1 MHKGR
6 FPAMR
11 RTDAGD
17 GVADSEFVQSLARGL
32 SVITAFSSERPSMT
46 LTEVAQVTG
55 LTRAAARRFLLT
67 LHRLGYVY
75 MNDREF
81 SLSPR
86 TLELGYAYLSTT
98 PFWELAYPHME
109 ALVDRLHESC
119 SISVLD
125 GDEIVY
131 VARVPTKRIMTIGLA
146 VGSRLPAYPTSMGRV
161 LLAELPPHDLDAYL
175 ERVTLVPL
183 TPRTVTSRETLREL
197 LDDVR
202 ANGWALVDQELEQ
215 GVRSVA
221 APLRDG
227 RGRAIGAINVSAHA
241 ARTTLDQLRRE
252 FVPALLE
259 TAEAI
264 SRGVGHR

>member
-1 MHKGR
+1 
-6 FPAMR
+6 MR
-11 RTDAGD
+11 TER
-17 GVADSEFVQSLARGL
+17 ADSDPDFVQSLARGL
-32 SVITAFSSERPSMT
+32 SVITAFSRERPTMT

-67 LHRLGYVY
+67 LQRLGYVY

-98 PFWELAYPHME
+98 PFWELATPYME
-109 ALVDRLHESC
+109 ALVDQFHESC

-125 GDEIVY
+125 GDDVVY
-131 VARVPTKRIMTIGLA
+131 VARVATKRIMTIALT
-146 VGSRLPAYPTSMGRV
+146 VGSRLPAYATSMGRV
-161 LLAELPPHDLDAYL
+161 LLAGMSEHELDDYL
-175 ERVTLVPL
+175 KRVTLKPL
-183 TPRTVTSRETLREL
+183 TPRAITSPDTLRAVITET
-197 LDDVR
+197 R
-202 ANGWALVDQELEQ
+202 EQGWVLVDQELEQ

-221 APLRDG
+221 APLRDTSG
-227 RGRAIGAINVSAHA
+227 RVVGAINVSAHA

-259 TAEAI
+259 TAQAI
-264 SRGVGHR
+264 SRALGHRPL